1 MAALGKMQSTMYE
14 PLATIESSLPLGVT
28 LPEYRR
34 ARCAARARRRTLLR
48 RLAGAMAS

>member
-1 MAALGKMQSTMYE
+1 MPITMYE
-14 PLATIESSLPLGVT
+14 HLATIESSLPLGIT

-48 RLAGAMAS
+48 RLAGAVAS